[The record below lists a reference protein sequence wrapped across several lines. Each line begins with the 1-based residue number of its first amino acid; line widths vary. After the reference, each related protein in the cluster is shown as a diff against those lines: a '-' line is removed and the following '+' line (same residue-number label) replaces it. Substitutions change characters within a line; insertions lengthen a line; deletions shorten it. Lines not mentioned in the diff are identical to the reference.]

1 MATQPLASKSR
12 AGAQVRHDFVFVAA
26 LTLIVVA
33 GLAVR
38 LLAARPGF
46 LGDELFTYV
55 IANHDSLGAV
65 MDGVQTTENT
75 PPLYYVLAWASL
87 KVTGV
92 PELVRL
98 PSIVAGAAT
107 VAVAGLL
114 GRRVFDDRAGLA
126 AAALVAVSGFAI
138 YYGSEARS
146 YAPAALAVLLSTL
159 LMLRA
164 FETPRRGLWIA
175 FAVSAAAAVWFH
187 YTAIFPLAAQ
197 FVWALLAHPHR
208 RLQILAGHL
217 GAVALYA
224 PWLPFADTNVPLSL
238 IAPLAP
244 LSVDRVLEYPLRA
257 LVGHPIAHLDRAPG
271 IVAAVGLGLLLAVLA
286 VLAVRRSKVERPKLA
301 DPRVLLLA
309 MALAAPA
316 GVLLYSLL
324 KTSIWLPRNLLVSAA
339 PAAVLAGGLL
349 GTALRTRLGIAVTV
363 AGVALLVPAGLSTAV
378 GDLAR
383 PPYDEVARVIDQQAR
398 PGDPI
403 IEGPL
408 FPVEKTL
415 EAPLRRPLASFLKRP
430 HPIYLSDEPEAGWR
444 AAERAG
450 RAFAVY
456 PDVYSGVARFYR
468 PTPPRGSGLVAVD
481 RRSYE
486 GTPGLVYVEY
496 QRRP

>member
-1 MATQPLASKSR
+1 MATQPLASSSR
-12 AGAQVRHDFVFVAA
+12 ARVAVRHDLFFAAA
-26 LTLIVVA
+26 LALIVVA
-33 GLAVR
+33 ALALRV
-38 LLAARPGF
+38 LAARPGF

-55 IANHDSLGAV
+55 ISSRDSLGDV
-65 MDGVQTTENT
+65 MDGVRTTENT

-114 GRRVFDDRAGLA
+114 GRRIFDDRAGLA
-126 AAALVAVSGFAI
+126 AAALVCVSGFAI

-146 YAPAALAVLLSTL
+146 YAPAALAVLASTL
-159 LMLRA
+159 LLLRA
-164 FETPRRGLWIA
+164 LESPRRLPWVA

-197 FVWALLAHPHR
+197 FAWALAAHPSR
-208 RLQILAGHL
+208 RRGILAGHV
-217 GAVALYA
+217 GAAALYA
-224 PWLPFADTNVPLSL
+224 PWLPFAGTYVPISL

-244 LSVDRVLEYPLRA
+244 LSVDRVLAYPVRA
-257 LVGHPIAHLDRAPG
+257 LLGHPIAHLDTAPG
-271 IVAAVGLGLLLAVLA
+271 TVAVVGLGLFLVVLLVLA
-286 VLAVRRSKVERPKLA
+286 LRRSKLPRPNFA
-301 DPRVLLLA
+301 DPRALLLA

-324 KTSIWLPRNLLVSAA
+324 KTSIWLPRNLLVSAP

-349 GTALRTRLGIAVTV
+349 GTALKTRLGIALTV
-363 AGVALLVPAGLSTAV
+363 AALALLIPAGLSTSI

-383 PPYDEVARVIDQQAR
+383 PPYDEVARVIDQRAR

-415 EAPLRRPLASFLKRP
+415 DAPLRRPLATFLRQP
-430 HPIYLSDEPEAGWR
+430 HPIYLSDDPEGGWR

-456 PDVYSGVARFYR
+456 PDVYSGVALFYR
-468 PTPPRGSGLVAVD
+468 PTPPAGSSLVPVD

-496 QRRP
+496 RRQP